1 MIYIKRTEAANAVL
15 RAFVAGKTPEEVK
28 EIAYRDIITAK
39 TLTVERCED
48 CRYYD
53 DFKCIHPCGL
63 KFPQPIDF
71 CSNAWRKE

>member
-1 MIYIKRTEAANAVL
+1 MTYINRKEAADAI
-15 RAFVAGKTPEEVK
+15 RMAFVCAETPEEFY
-28 EIAYRDIITAK
+28 EIAHRNIITAK

-53 DFKCIHPCGL
+53 DFKCLHPCGL